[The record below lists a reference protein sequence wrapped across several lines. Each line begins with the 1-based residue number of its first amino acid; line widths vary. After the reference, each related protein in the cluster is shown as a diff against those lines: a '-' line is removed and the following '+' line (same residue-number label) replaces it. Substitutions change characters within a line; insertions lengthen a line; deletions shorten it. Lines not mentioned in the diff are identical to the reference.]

1 MNETDYQLK
10 LEELFVRFPSVQKSG
25 FGDAYKPGLAHMEAF
40 NALLGHP
47 DKDFRTIHVAG
58 TNGKGSVANMLASAL
73 AATGLKVGLYTSPH
87 ILDFRERMRILDAGS
102 DGPARLVRKQEVWD
116 FISRWEETFDR
127 LDLSFFEITTGMA
140 FRWFADEKVDLAVIE
155 VGLGGRLDSTNVITP
170 EVSVITSIGLD
181 HCAMLGDTRAAIAG
195 EKAGIFKPGVPAV
208 VGSRDA
214 ETAPV
219 FEARAALV
227 GCPLYF
233 ADADQRCCSAESSAS
248 AKSSAASLP
257 APVVPGGQGDCS
269 AKSSASAKSSTIPL
283 SAVVSEM
290 DLQGEWQAE
299 NLRTVLKVLEVM
311 EIEPTE
317 VVLQAIEHTAR
328 RMEFHGRWEMLRRDP
343 DILCDIGH
351 NPPALARNF
360 TQLQQ
365 YLDEGRYD
373 RLIIVYGVMAD
384 KDLDGIIPLMPADAI
399 YIAVAPDTP
408 RAMKADVLFDK
419 LSSSLLSPVIFGG
432 SVSNGLSIA
441 LDLGLA
447 VGPPAAIRQGALS
460 RCSDPTR
467 VNAAQGPLPILQS
480 AASYNQDQSQD
491 AAKGPLPIRQSAA
504 ASCPDQS
511 QDAAQGPLPILQSA
525 AANCEDHSQDDTQGP
540 LPILQSAVASCP
552 DHSQDDT
559 QGSLMTLQSG
569 TSEMPGARLPGQN
582 AKKSL
587 IYIGGSTFVVS
598 EAIATSYYE

>member
-1 MNETDYQLK
+1 MNDTDYQHK

-25 FGDAYKPGLAHMEAF
+25 FGDAYKPGLAHMETF

-47 DKDFRTIHVAG
+47 DKDFRSIHVTG

-102 DGPARLVRKQEVWD
+102 DGPARLVGKQEVWD
-116 FISRWEETFDR
+116 FITEWEETFDR

-140 FRWFADEKVDLAVIE
+140 FKWFSDEKVDLAVIE
-155 VGLGGRLDSTNVITP
+155 VGLGGRLDSTNIITP

-181 HCAMLGDTRAAIAG
+181 HCAMLGNTRAEIAG

-208 VGSRDA
+208 AGSRDA
-214 ETAPV
+214 ETSPV

-227 GCPLYF
+227 GCPLFF
-233 ADADQRCCSAESSAS
+233 ADADHF
-248 AKSSAASLP
+248 
-257 APVVPGGQGDCS
+257 GGLEDCS
-269 AKSSASAKSSTIPL
+269 AFPSAFDKCSTIL
-283 SAVVSEM
+283 QSSSDSSGLDLLISAM

-311 EIEPTE
+311 GIEITE
-317 VVLQAIEHTAR
+317 EVIRAIAHTAR
-328 RMEFHGRWEMLRRDP
+328 RMDFHGRWEMLSRDP
-343 DILCDIGH
+343 DMICDIGH

-360 TQLQQ
+360 AQLQQ

-408 RAMKADVLFDK
+408 RAMKADVLYDK
-419 LSSSLLSPVIFGG
+419 LCSSLSSTVLFGG
-432 SVSNGLSIA
+432 AVSDGLGIAINVALNGLV
-441 LDLGLA
+441 

-460 RCSDPTR
+460 RCPDPTR

-480 AASYNQDQSQD
+480 ATMA
-491 AAKGPLPIRQSAA
+491 
-504 ASCPDQS
+504 
-511 QDAAQGPLPILQSA
+511 
-525 AANCEDHSQDDTQGP
+525 
-540 LPILQSAVASCP
+540 
-552 DHSQDDT
+552 
-559 QGSLMTLQSG
+559 
-569 TSEMPGARLPGQN
+569 MPEARLPVQN
-582 AKKSL
+582 AKKTL

-598 EAIATSYYE
+598 EAIATMYN